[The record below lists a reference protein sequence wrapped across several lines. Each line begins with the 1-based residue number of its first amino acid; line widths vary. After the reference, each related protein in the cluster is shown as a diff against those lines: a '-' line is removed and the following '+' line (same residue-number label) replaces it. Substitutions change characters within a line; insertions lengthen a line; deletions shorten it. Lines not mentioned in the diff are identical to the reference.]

1 MLQGTVRA
9 REYAVTEALVSMA
22 SVLTDP
28 NLLFLILITTVGGVI
43 IGALPG
49 LGATTGAALLLP
61 FTLTMEPVAAITV
74 LTTIYVSATFAGAIT
89 AILINTPGT
98 PAAAATCFDG
108 FPLAQRGEAGRA
120 LGIAVVASTFGG
132 IFSVIVLACAAP
144 LMALIA
150 YEFRPPEY
158 FALTLF
164 GLSMLASIST
174 GGALKNLIGGLFGVW
189 LATIGAD
196 QVTAV
201 ERFMFGNY
209 NLYEGLNF
217 IPVMIGLFALS
228 ELLVQST
235 RLNQIVETVAMKAV
249 KLPSLADYKRIW
261 TTVLRSCGIGT
272 FIGVLPAE
280 GATVASMIGYSEA
293 QRWSKHKEE
302 FGKGAIEGVAGAEA
316 ANNAA
321 TGGAM
326 VPTLVLG
333 IPGSATTAVI
343 LVGLAV
349 HGLRPGPY
357 LFTEQVDKVYAI
369 FGAMFVANVM
379 FFFLGLFAAKL
390 FARVTLVPRAILWP
404 VVFALA
410 LVGAYSLNQ
419 AMLDVALVVIF
430 GFIGYFMR
438 RYGFAV
444 APVAIGLILGKMV
457 ETNLQNSLKI
467 FDGQWWMIL
476 AQPMA
481 LFFIVL
487 AILGL
492 ARPLISDWLARRKA
506 NQTIAPL
513 AE

>member
-1 MLQGTVRA
+1 MA
-9 REYAVTEALVSMA
+9 EALVAMF
-22 SVLTDP
+22 SVFADP
-28 NLLFLILITTVGGVI
+28 YLLVLILVTTVGGVI

-61 FTLTMEPVAAITV
+61 FTLTMDPVHAITV

-98 PAAAATCFDG
+98 PAAAATCLDG

-120 LGIAVVASTFGG
+120 LGVAVVASTIGG
-132 IFSVIVLACAAP
+132 IVSVIILAIAAP
-144 LMALIA
+144 LMARIA
-150 YEFRPPEY
+150 YQFRPPEY

-164 GLSMLASIST
+164 GLSMLASISE
-174 GGALKNLIGGLFGVW
+174 GGAVKNLICGAFGVW

-196 QVTAV
+196 QITSV

-209 NLYEGLNF
+209 ELYEGLNF
-217 IPVMIGLFALS
+217 IPVMIGLFAMS

-235 RLNQIVETVAMKAV
+235 RLNQIVQTVAMKAV
-249 KLPSLADYKRIW
+249 QLPTMADYKKIW
-261 TTVLRSCGIGT
+261 RTILRSCGIGT

-280 GATVASMIGYSEA
+280 GATVAAMIGYSEA
-293 QRWSKHKEE
+293 KRWSRNREE

-343 LVGLAV
+343 IVGLMV

-369 FGAMFVANVM
+369 FGAMLVANVM
-379 FFFLGLFAAKL
+379 FLVLGLYAAKL
-390 FARVTLVPRAILWP
+390 FARVTLIPRAILWP
-404 VVFALA
+404 VVFALSI
-410 LVGAYSLNQ
+410 VGAYALNQ
-419 AMLDVALVVIF
+419 ALLDVWLVLIF
-430 GFIGYFMR
+430 GFIGYFCR
-438 RYGFAV
+438 RFGFSV
-444 APVAIGLILGKMV
+444 APIAIGLILGEMV

-467 FDGQWWMIL
+467 FDGQWWQIFLQPL
-476 AQPMA
+476 AA
-481 LFFIVL
+481 LFIVL

-492 ARPLISDWLARRKA
+492 FSSAILDRFARRRS
-506 NQTIAPL
+506 
-513 AE
+513 